1 MPEAKGL
8 RGGPRRCVGGVI
20 SRHAASGEWWIF
32 AGRSGAG
39 RGDWHTGK
47 RAGRKREGKGKGRFL
62 GEGGW
67 VYY

>member
-1 MPEAKGL
+1 MRA
-8 RGGPRRCVGGVI
+8 
-20 SRHAASGEWWIF
+20 
-32 AGRSGAG
+32 RSGAG

-47 RAGRKREGKGKGRFL
+47 RVGRKREGKGKGGVL